1 LAEPGIKDVL
11 VMKAEENKGLLLS
24 NGLLQ
29 STQRPKF
36 MQKGGAKGF
45 FGALLGGH
53 PKEGNGR
60 GYSKS

>member
-1 LAEPGIKDVL
+1 
-11 VMKAEENKGLLLS
+11 MKAEENKGLLLS